1 MNRLRDPR
9 LQTLAQ
15 WAEQNHDAIEVTG
28 LSGTALVYFFAEFLT
43 HINRPCIAVLPD
55 RKEAR
60 KAFRELRFFLEEDE
74 TSGDNVHSIRFH
86 HFPPY
91 DMSPLMGLSPQRD
104 VLAAR
109 ITALYRL
116 TSETNTV
123 VVTSP
128 EALCFNLLPK
138 TSLLESLEYLEA
150 GEEVE
155 REALIRRLE
164 MNGYQRTSLV
174 EEMGDYSVRGGVID
188 LFSPLYP
195 LPVRLEFWG
204 DHLES
209 IREFDPANQRSRTPL
224 KEIILLPASEVIVNA
239 QTLKRARSMG
249 RLPSQTEDGAGFP
262 GREAWLNH
270 YYSRL
275 NSLMEYLPDHG
286 LLAVFDPHQLKPRMA
301 RVEKKFRK
309 EEEKFRLESAEKG
322 APFPVTDGLFLPFD
336 EVARQMDQRQRI
348 TFSELDLDSVH
359 KTENR
364 LSFRGA
370 YHRESDLDVRN
381 ETKGR
386 VSLAPL
392 AEKISE
398 QLESHATVV
407 ITCSTEQQAERLQ
420 EILKNYQVAVD
431 QVVPTWRRIPD
442 KPGLSICMGRLSSG
456 FRWPETGLYVISENE
471 IFGPKAAGSGS
482 KKGAARKAMP
492 WSSLSQLKKGDF
504 VVHED
509 HGIGRYQDLA
519 TLDIGGR
526 KHDLVI
532 VEYADKAK
540 LYIPAERMSILQKYA
555 GADERSPKLD
565 QLGGRSWDIAKQKAK
580 TAVGRIAKQLVE
592 LYALRKFRKGVP
604 FSNPDHFYREFEA
617 TFEHEETSDQNK
629 AVEDVLTDL
638 TSDRPMD
645 RLICGDVGFGKTEI
659 AIRAAFK
666 VVSDGKQVAF
676 LVPTTVLAEQH
687 YETFSKRMAPFSM
700 NVGILSRF
708 KTASEQAKTI
718 AKLRSGGIDVLIG
731 THRILQKD
739 VKFADLGLLIID
751 EEQRFGVKQKEAL
764 KKFRAL
770 VDVLAI
776 TATPVPR
783 TLQMSMMGV
792 RDLSVIETPPQDR
805 LSIETYLSPYDD
817 ALIVRAVESELER
830 GGQVFFVHNRVRSI
844 EQQAEHLRSLLPR
857 VRFAVAHG
865 QMKSRELED
874 TMMRFLKNEIDVL
887 ICTTIIESGLDIPTA
902 NTIIINNAD
911 QLGLAQIYQLRGRV
925 GRAKEKAY
933 AYLLISKG
941 TTLTKDAQKRLK
953 ALMDFTSLG
962 AGLHLAMHDLKIR
975 GGGNVLG
982 FAQAGHIAAVGYELY
997 VKLIER
1003 AVSELKG
1010 EEFEESINPEI
1021 NVDLPA
1027 YLPGHYVLDTDV
1039 RLNLYRRLS
1048 SAAHAWELK
1057 DLTEEI
1063 IDRFGP
1069 PPREVENLFAVM
1081 AIRLRLKTLR
1091 AGRLDIG
1098 SHALTIAFLDGKSVN
1113 MEKLVAAAASRPG
1126 KFRFTPQGK
1135 LIINTGQL
1143 SLPRDLPVVE
1153 KTLEGLET
1161 QTSLSS

>member
-1 MNRLRDPR
+1 MNRLNDPR
-9 LQTLAQ
+9 LQTLTE
-15 WAEQNHDAIEVTG
+15 WAEKNDHSISVTG
-28 LSGTALVYFFAEFLT
+28 LSGTSLIYFFAETLT
-43 HINRPCIAVLPD
+43 RVNRPCLAILPD
-55 RKEAR
+55 RKEAS
-60 KAFRELRFFLEEDE
+60 KAFKELRFFLEDPDVYGED
-74 TSGDNVHSIRFH
+74 SHSIRFH
-86 HFPPY
+86 HFPAY

-104 VLAAR
+104 IIAAR
-109 ITALYRL
+109 IRALYML
-116 TSETNTV
+116 ISEKNAV
-123 VVTSP
+123 VITSP
-128 EALCFNLLPK
+128 EAICFNLLPK
-138 TSLLESLEYLEA
+138 ESLLESLEYLET
-150 GEEVE
+150 GEEID

-188 LFSPLYP
+188 LFSPLHP

-209 IREFDPANQRSRTPL
+209 IREFDPANQRSRNPL
-224 KEIILLPASEVIVNA
+224 AEIILLPASEVIVNA
-239 QTLKRARSMG
+239 RNLQRARSMG
-249 RLPSQTEDGAGFP
+249 RLPLQPEDAVGFP
-262 GREAWLNH
+262 GQEAWLNH
-270 YYSRL
+270 YYSQL
-275 NSLMEYLPDHG
+275 NSLIEYLPG
-286 LLAVFDPHQLKPRMA
+286 NGMLSIFDPHQLKPRIA
-301 RVEKKFRK
+301 KIEKKFRK
-309 EEEKFRLESAEKG
+309 DEERFRRESAEKG
-322 APFPVTDGLFLPFD
+322 APFPTTEGLLLSFG
-336 EVARQMDQRQRI
+336 EISRQMDQRARM
-348 TFSELDLDSVH
+348 TFSELDMGLVDEAH
-359 KTENR
+359 NK
-364 LSFRGA
+364 LSFTGN
-370 YHRESDLDVRN
+370 YHPEIDLEVRH

-398 QLESHATVV
+398 RLESRSRVV
-407 ITCSTEQQAERLQ
+407 ITCSTEQQADRLQ
-420 EILKNYQVAVD
+420 EILKNYHVEVNH
-431 QVVPTWRRIPD
+431 VVQKWNQIPD
-442 KPGLSICMGRLSSG
+442 KPGLSICMGRISSG
-456 FRWPETGLYVISENE
+456 FSWPETGLYVISENE
-471 IFGPKAAGSGS
+471 IFGPKTAGTGS
-482 KKGAARKAMP
+482 RKRSPRKALS

-526 KHDLVI
+526 THDLVI

-555 GADERSPKLD
+555 GAEERSPKLD

-580 TAVGRIAKQLVE
+580 KAVGRIAKQLVE

-604 FSNPDHFYREFEA
+604 FSTPDHFYREFEA

-629 AVEDVLTDL
+629 AVEDVLADL

-687 YETFSKRMAPFSM
+687 YETFRKRMAPFSM
-700 NVGILSRF
+700 QVGILSRF
-708 KTASEQAKTI
+708 KTGSEQAKTI

-764 KKFRAL
+764 KQFRVL

-792 RDLSVIETPPQDR
+792 RDLSVIQTPPQDR

-817 ALIVRAVESELER
+817 ALIVRAIESEVER
-830 GGQVFFVHNRVRSI
+830 GGQIFFVHNRVRSI
-844 EQQAEHLRSLLPR
+844 EQQADHLRKLLPR

-865 QMKSRELED
+865 QMKSRELEE

-962 AGLHLAMHDLKIR
+962 AGLHLAMHDLQIR

-1010 EEFEESINPEI
+1010 EEFEEGINPEI
-1021 NVDLPA
+1021 NVDIPA
-1027 YLPGHYVLDTDV
+1027 YLPGHYVMDTDV

-1048 SAAHAWELK
+1048 GAAHGSELK
-1057 DLTEEI
+1057 ELIEEV

-1069 PPREVENLFAVM
+1069 LPKEVENLFAVM
-1081 AIRLRLKTLR
+1081 SIRLLLKELR
-1091 AGRLDIG
+1091 IARLDIG
-1098 SHALTIAFLDGKSVN
+1098 SNALTVAFLDVKSIDT
-1113 MEKLVAAAASRPG
+1113 EKLVATATSRPG

-1135 LIINTGQL
+1135 VIINMGRL
-1143 SLPRDLPVVE
+1143 SLPQDLPFVE
-1153 KTLEGLET
+1153 KTLELLDT
-1161 QTSLSS
+1161 RPR

>member
-1 MNRLRDPR
+1 MNRLNDPR
-9 LQTLAQ
+9 LQTLIE
-15 WAEQNHDAIEVTG
+15 WAEKNDPYLSVTG
-28 LSGTALVYFFAEFLT
+28 LSGTALSYFFAET
-43 HINRPCIAVLPD
+43 ISRIDRPCLAILPD
-55 RKEAR
+55 RKEAHN
-60 KAFRELRFFLEEDE
+60 AFKELRFFLEDQDGYGKD
-74 TSGDNVHSIRFH
+74 SHSIRFH

-104 VLAAR
+104 VIATR
-109 ITALYRL
+109 VRALYRL
-116 TSETNTV
+116 ISEKDTV
-123 VVTSP
+123 VITSP
-128 EALCFNLLPK
+128 EAISFNLLPK
-138 TSLLESLEYLEA
+138 ESLLESLEYLEA
-150 GEEVE
+150 GEEVD

-209 IREFDPANQRSRTPL
+209 IREFDPANQRSKNPID
-224 KEIILLPASEVIVNA
+224 EIILLPSSEVIVNA
-239 QTLKRARSMG
+239 KNLQRARSMG
-249 RLPSQTEDGAGFP
+249 RLPLQSEDAVGFP
-262 GREAWLNH
+262 GQEAWLNH
-270 YYSRL
+270 YYSHL
-275 NSLMEYLPDHG
+275 NSLIEYLPENG
-286 LLAVFDPHQLKPRMA
+286 MLSIFEPHQLKA
-301 RVEKKFRK
+301 RLAKVEKKFRK
-309 EEEKFRLESAEKG
+309 DEEKFRRESAEKG
-322 APFPVTDGLFLPFD
+322 APFPTTEGLFLSYGEISHQLD
-336 EVARQMDQRQRI
+336 QRRQM
-348 TFSELDLDSVH
+348 TFSELDMGPVDEGQN
-359 KTENR
+359 KI
-364 LSFRGA
+364 SFTGDYQPER
-370 YHRESDLDVRN
+370 DLEVRH
-381 ETKGR
+381 EIKGR

-398 QLESHATVV
+398 RLESRSRVI
-407 ITCSTEQQAERLQ
+407 ITCSTEQQADRLR
-420 EILKNYQVAVD
+420 EILNNYHVAVNH
-431 QVVPTWRRIPD
+431 VVQKWNQIPD
-442 KPGLSICMGRLSSG
+442 KPGLSICMGRISSG
-456 FRWPETGLYVISENE
+456 FSWPETGLYVISENE
-471 IFGPKAAGSGS
+471 IFGPKTARTGGRKGSPG
-482 KKGAARKAMP
+482 KALS
-492 WSSLSQLKKGDF
+492 WSSLSQLKQGDF

-532 VEYADKAK
+532 VEYADNAK

-580 TAVGRIAKQLVE
+580 KAVGRIAKQLVE

-604 FSNPDHFYREFEA
+604 FSTPDHSYREFEA

-629 AVEDVLTDL
+629 AVEDVLADL

-687 YETFSKRMAPFSM
+687 YETFNKRMAPFSM
-700 NVGILSRF
+700 QVGILSRF

-739 VKFADLGLLIID
+739 VKFTDLGLLIID
-751 EEQRFGVKQKEAL
+751 EEQRFGVKQKESL

-792 RDLSVIETPPQDR
+792 RDLSVIQTPPQDR

-817 ALIVRAVESELER
+817 ALIVRAIESELER

-844 EQQAEHLRSLLPR
+844 EQQADHLRGLLPR

-865 QMKSRELED
+865 QMKSSALEE

-887 ICTTIIESGLDIPTA
+887 ICTTIIESGLDIPSA

-962 AGLHLAMHDLKIR
+962 AGLHLAMHDLQIR

-1010 EEFEESINPEI
+1010 EEFEEGINPEI
-1021 NVDLPA
+1021 NVDIPA
-1027 YLPGHYVLDTDV
+1027 YLPGHYILDTDV

-1048 SAAHAWELK
+1048 AATHASELK
-1057 DLTEEI
+1057 ELVEEVT
-1063 IDRFGP
+1063 DRFGP
-1069 PPREVENLFAVM
+1069 LPTEVENLFAVM
-1081 AIRLRLKTLR
+1081 SIRLRLKELR
-1091 AGRLDIG
+1091 IVKLDIG
-1098 SHALTIAFLDGKSVN
+1098 AHALTANFLDGKGVD
-1113 MEKLVAAAASRPG
+1113 MEKLLATVASRPG

-1135 LIINTGQL
+1135 LIINMGRLT
-1143 SLPRDLPVVE
+1143 LPRDLSVVG
-1153 KTLEGLET
+1153 KTLELLDTGR
-1161 QTSLSS
+1161 S